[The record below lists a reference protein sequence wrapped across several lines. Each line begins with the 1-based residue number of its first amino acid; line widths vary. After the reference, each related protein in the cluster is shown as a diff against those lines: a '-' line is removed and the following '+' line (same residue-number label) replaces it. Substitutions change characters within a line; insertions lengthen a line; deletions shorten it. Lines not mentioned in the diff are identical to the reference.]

1 MSFEFLNFPNT
12 HAAPST
18 RYRRSMG
25 LPPSQGH
32 NNLRL
37 YHTTNYPHHNHR
49 LYTNKHLYQQH
60 EHQQQQQQHFIQPQQ
75 MPQQELP
82 QPHAFKIYH
91 RLDSLRNKF
100 ASYPPRARATAVND
114 TGTAAAPSVSMSS
127 ARPADRPNSL
137 FKLRNNHSNRLHKSH
152 SFLNNAVD
160 SSFHYLA
167 DTSTSRPLVAAV
179 RRSSAASLVAAK
191 RRYWRASF
199 PMLSHMP
206 LIDRNAELLLVNHS
220 PFALRD
226 PRFGILHHNAL
237 SSSYF

>member
-60 EHQQQQQQHFIQPQQ
+60 QHQPQQQHFIQPQQPQQ

-82 QPHAFKIYH
+82 QPHAFKIYQ

-100 ASYPPRARATAVND
+100 ASYPPRARTE
-114 TGTAAAPSVSMSS
+114 TGAAATSVSMSS
-127 ARPADRPNSL
+127 ARPAERPNSL
-137 FKLRNNHSNRLHKSH
+137 FKLRHNHSNRLHKSH
-152 SFLNNAVD
+152 SFLSNAVD

-167 DTSTSRPLVAAV
+167 DSSTTSRPLVAGV

-226 PRFGILHHNAL
+226 PRFGILHHSAL